1 MVSSYL
7 GLLNLEAMGHNLV
20 IAQMMSCSLSG
31 SRVVNASEKH
41 LQGIHLLLM
50 LSMLMPLKTSN
61 QVCRRCVHILE
72 IEKLVKANSLL
83 GCPQRSNRLSWRHHS
98 TNILLDAL
106 ARRLPLLAIQQNLL
120 ETVESRSCQALLV
133 LLRIGVYLLVVL
145 RHHQELMQEIPTIGS
160 CLSSCSGYWTH
171 LTTLIMIDLLAL
183 LRIDSLVTKLCWVHQ
198 RLLQLLLFVKLTV
211 HPDKL
216 TIRRVNTF
224 VR

>member
-1 MVSSYL
+1 MIYSYL
-7 GLLNLEAMGHNLV
+7 GLLNLEALGHNLD

-31 SRVVNASEKH
+31 SRAVNASEKH

-50 LSMLMPLKTSN
+50 LSMLVPLKTSN

-83 GCPQRSNRLSWRHHS
+83 GCPRRSNRLSWRHHT

-106 ARRLPLLAIQQNLL
+106 TRRFPWLAIQQNLL
-120 ETVESRSCQALLV
+120 ETVESHSCQALLG

-145 RHHQELMQEIPTIGS
+145 RHHQELMQEIPTIRR
-160 CLSSCSGYWTH
+160 CLSSCRGYWTH
-171 LTTLIMIDLLAL
+171 LTTLILISLLAL
-183 LRIDSLVTKLCWVHQ
+183 LRIEILVTKLCWVHQ

-211 HPDKL
+211 YPDKL
-216 TIRRVNTF
+216 TIRRVNTL